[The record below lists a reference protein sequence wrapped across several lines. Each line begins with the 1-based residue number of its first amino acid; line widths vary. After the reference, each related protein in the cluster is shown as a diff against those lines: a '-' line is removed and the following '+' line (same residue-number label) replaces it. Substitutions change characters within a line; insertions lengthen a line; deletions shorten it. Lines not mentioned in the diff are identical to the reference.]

1 MNDELDS
8 WKVAAES
15 GDLKSRI
22 LVQVKDMMSR
32 QGGVHLDFKEI
43 AAGLAVPVEE
53 VLAIFPTMRSLI
65 REMGHSLLEA
75 LDSFV
80 EQAVA
85 KLPADASPSEKL
97 AQVAMGYYEFS
108 IRRPHLFYCIA
119 TEKTLP
125 QKSSNSLFQRF
136 EGIVPFVFTLTE
148 NCLREIGEETKGEDI
163 VDSQIDLAVT
173 SAWATIHG
181 VSLLSSV
188 GILRHLGAPIRK
200 QIILCAIENFI
211 YGFKRQLTDPIEVAT
226 PELVLDAL
234 DCSREASIAP
244 EDVFKSATNPQALAD
259 ARDEISRYG
268 VVAISF
274 VGATEEKH
282 HNVANASAKFRNAM
296 THSAEVERLIDNQ
309 VGSFVNGAVFC
320 KSGSMTPAE
329 KLTKAAAG
337 YLAWGLDNPD
347 NFEAMVYVS
356 TQSIVPTNFAKSAA
370 AFDMG
375 ESFALMAECFTDL
388 FLSEG
393 APEDPWLLFQQVLIG
408 WATVHGFVFLCAHG
422 SLSEMDEENQC
433 ALLSHHANFMLAGLL
448 DTIKQTES

>member
-1 MNDELDS
+1 MNNQLDS
-8 WKVAAES
+8 WKVTAES

-22 LVQVKDMMSR
+22 LIQARDIVHR
-32 QGGVHLDFKEI
+32 QGVVHLDFKEI
-43 AAGLAVPVEE
+43 AAGLEVPVEE
-53 VLAIFPTMRSLI
+53 VLAVFPTMRSLI
-65 REMGHSLLEA
+65 REMGHSLLEV

-80 EQAVA
+80 EQAVS
-85 KLPADASPSEKL
+85 KLPAGASPSEKL
-97 AQVAMGYYEFS
+97 AQVVMGYYEFS
-108 IRRPHLFYCIA
+108 IQSPHLFYCIA

-125 QKSSNSLFQRF
+125 QKSRNSLFERF
-136 EGIVPFVFTLTE
+136 EGFEPFLFTLTE
-148 NCLREIGEETKGEDI
+148 NCLREIGKEAKGEDI
-163 VDSQIDLAVT
+163 ADSQIDLAVT

-226 PELVLDAL
+226 PELMLDTL
-234 DCSREASIAP
+234 DCSRGASIAP

-274 VGATEEKH
+274 EGATEEKH
-282 HNVANASAKFRNAM
+282 HKVASASAKFRNAM
-296 THSAEVERLIDNQ
+296 THSAEVERHLDKQ
-309 VGSFVNGAVFC
+309 MASFVKGAVFC
-320 KSGSMTPAE
+320 NSRSITPAE
-329 KLTKAAAG
+329 KLTNAAAG
-337 YLAWGLDNPD
+337 YLAWGLDDPD

-356 TQSIVPTNFAKSAA
+356 TQSIVPTNFAESAA

-375 ESFALMAECFTDL
+375 EAFALMAECFTDL
-388 FLSEG
+388 FLHEG

-408 WATVHGFVFLCAHG
+408 WATVHGFVFLCSHG

-433 ALLSHHANFMLAGLL
+433 TLLSHHANFMLAGLL
-448 DTIKQTES
+448 ETIKRTES